1 MKNEEEIRAD
11 FWTQKVALL
20 KNILRYGAPAFTID
34 LLYDTLLQSGV
45 EPDRVEKTSTR
56 SFFGSQCP
64 TLRLSLCQGGDITIV
79 QNDGI
84 QSMEMSIQ
92 DAREP
97 VLLTGSEPASVVD
110 LLKAYQQH
118 YPRYKEA
125 LDKLLQVFQ
134 DTAKEEAK
142 RQKIKKIAL
151 ANIHLILPQIFKDS
165 PYHTYLRTEQTEA
178 ILYVRL
184 MAGKTLEIPLPYD
197 RFQEIPDKITA
208 TIAHFEKALAQ
219 SPLQANI
226 SDTDFWNDAAFV
238 AETSPNK

>member
-1 MKNEEEIRAD
+1 MKNEEEIKAD

-34 LLYDTLLQSGV
+34 LLYDTLLQSGLD
-45 EPDRVEKTSTR
+45 PDKVEKTSTR
-56 SFFGSQCP
+56 SFFGNQCP
-64 TLRLSLCQGGDITIV
+64 MLRLNLCRPGDISIV
-79 QNDGI
+79 QNDSI

-97 VLLTGSEPASVVD
+97 ILLTGAEPASVVD

-125 LDKLLQVFQ
+125 LDKLLQVFH
-134 DTAKEEAK
+134 DSAKEEAK
-142 RQKIKKIAL
+142 RQKLKKIAL

-165 PYHTYLRTEQTEA
+165 SYHTYLKTGQTEA
-178 ILYVRL
+178 VLYVRL
-184 MAGKTLEIPLPYD
+184 MAGKTLEIPLPYE
-197 RFQEIPDKITA
+197 RFQEIPDKILS
-208 TIAHFEKALAQ
+208 TIAHFENALAQ
-219 SPLQANI
+219 SPLQINI

-238 AETSPNK
+238 AGTSPNK

>member
-1 MKNEEEIRAD
+1 MKNETEIRAD

-34 LLYDTLLQSGV
+34 TLYNILLQAGIES
-45 EPDRVEKTSTR
+45 DKVEKTSTR

-64 TLRLSLCQGGDITIV
+64 SLRLHLCQTGDITIV

-92 DAREP
+92 QAREP

-110 LLKAYQQH
+110 LLKAYMQH
-118 YPRYKEA
+118 YPRYQEA
-125 LDKLLQVFQ
+125 LAKLVHVFQ
-134 DTAKEEAK
+134 ETAKEEAK

-151 ANIHLILPQIFKDS
+151 ANIHLILPQLFKDS
-165 PYHTYLRTEQTEA
+165 PYHTYLKTGQTEA
-178 ILYVRL
+178 VLYVRL
-184 MAGKTLEIPLPYD
+184 MAGKTLEIPLPYE
-197 RFQEIPDKITA
+197 RFQEIPDKIHA
-208 TIAHFEKALAQ
+208 TIVHFENALRQ
-219 SPLQANI
+219 SPLRVNL
-226 SDTDFWNDAAFV
+226 SDTDFWNNAAFV

>member
-1 MKNEEEIRAD
+1 MKNEEEIKAD

-34 LLYDTLLQSGV
+34 LLYDTLLQSGWGT
-45 EPDRVEKTSTR
+45 DKVEKTSTR

-64 TLRLSLCQGGDITIV
+64 TLRLNLCQSGDITIV

-92 DAREP
+92 AAREP
-97 VLLTGSEPASVVD
+97 VLLTGAEPASVVD
-110 LLKAYQQH
+110 LLRAYQQH
-118 YPRYKEA
+118 FPRYKEA

-151 ANIHLILPQIFKDS
+151 ANIHLVLPQIFKDS
-165 PYHTYLRTEQTEA
+165 AYHTYLRTEQTQA
-178 ILYVRL
+178 ILYIRL
-184 MAGKTLEIPLPYD
+184 LAGKTLEIPLPYE
-197 RFQEIPDKITA
+197 RFQNSLDKIHA
-208 TIAHFEKALAQ
+208 TIAHFEQALSQ
-219 SPLQANI
+219 SPLQANV
-226 SDTDFWNDAAFV
+226 SDTDFWNEAAFV